1 MNSSLQEKYETS
13 RKLVFELKNEL
24 NEKNSAN
31 LSANK
36 ELEIKNTA
44 ITELTEALSKEI
56 QNSKNK

>member
-1 MNSSLQEKYETS
+1 MNASLQEKYETS

-31 LSANK
+31 LSASK
-36 ELEIKNTA
+36 ELEIKNTT
-44 ITELTEALSKEI
+44 ITELKEALSKEI